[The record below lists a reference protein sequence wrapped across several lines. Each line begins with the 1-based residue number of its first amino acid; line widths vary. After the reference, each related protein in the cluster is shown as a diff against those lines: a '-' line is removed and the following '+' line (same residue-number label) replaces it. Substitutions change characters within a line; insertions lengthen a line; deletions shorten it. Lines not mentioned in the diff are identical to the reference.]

1 MIKYTIS
8 KNRLK
13 FLITYK
19 DLKIE
24 KIVEHDVRDNKDGV
38 KINDKDFENT

>member
-1 MIKYTIS
+1 MIKYAIS

-19 DLKIE
+19 DLKI
-24 KIVEHDVRDNKDGV
+24 VEHDVQDNKDGV